1 MAITKIHPIKS
12 TLNLAIVYITNEE
25 KTDEK
30 ILVSTNK
37 CFASTA
43 HTAFM
48 KTREDNK
55 VSGSVLARHLI
66 QSFMPGEATPE
77 IAHQIGMELC
87 KRILKDQYEFVLT
100 THIDKGHIHNHIIF
114 NNVNMVTGKCYQS
127 NKRSYHQIRYQSDKL
142 CKENNLSVIDEF
154 YETYRKKYKTNGKSW
169 YENDQFKKGT
179 SWKSRLQFDIDRAI
193 KQSKDWDDFIK
204 RIAALNYEIKYGKN
218 IAFKHKDKE
227 RFTRA
232 KTIGEDYT
240 EDRLKERILDNA
252 NQRTYTVKKRIGNI
266 IDIENNEKI
275 KSSKG
280 YEYWATKHNLKTAA
294 DTVLLM
300 REKGFKSISQ
310 LDDFIE
316 KSADKRQSLQ
326 NEIKVLDEKIA
337 TLFTTMEQV
346 HTVTKYRQIYQAYK
360 KEPTDKAFTGEHKS
374 EILLYEK
381 ALANLKKSYS
391 KMPNSKQIFEELEK
405 LNEKKNTL
413 MQEYS
418 SSKSE
423 MTELYQIRK
432 NYEKYKGKEM
442 ERD

>member
-12 TLNLAIVYITNEE
+12 TLNLAIDYITNEE

-30 ILVSTNK
+30 ILVSTHN

-43 HTAFM
+43 HTSFL

-66 QSFMPGEATPE
+66 QSFLPGEATPE
-77 IAHQIGMELC
+77 MAHQIGLELC
-87 KRILKDQYEFVLT
+87 KKILKDEYEFVLS
-100 THIDKGHIHNHIIF
+100 THTDKGHIHNHIIF
-114 NNVNMVTGKCYQS
+114 NNVNMVSGKCYQS

-204 RIAALNYEIKYGKN
+204 RMAALNYEIKYGKH

-252 NQRTYTVKKRIGNI
+252 NQRTYAVKKRIGNI
-266 IDIENNEKI
+266 IDIANNEKI

-310 LDDFIE
+310 LDEFIKE
-316 KSADKRQSLQ
+316 SADKRQELQ
-326 NEIKVLDEKIA
+326 DKIKVVDGKIS
-337 TLFTTMEQV
+337 TLSATMEQL
-346 HTVTKYRQIYQAYK
+346 HTVTKYRQIYLAYK
-360 KEPTDKAFTGEHKS
+360 KYTTDKAFYDEYKS
-374 EILLYEK
+374 QIILYRN
-381 ALANLKKSYS
+381 ALAELKKSYT
-391 KMPNSKQIFEELEK
+391 KLPNSKDILKELDS
-405 LNEKKNTL
+405 LHEKKNTL

-418 SSKSE
+418 SAKTD
-423 MTELYQIRK
+423 MKELYQIRK
-432 NYEKYKGKEM
+432 NYKKYMGKEI
-442 ERD
+442 ER

>member
-12 TLNLAIVYITNEE
+12 TLNLAIDYITNED

-30 ILVSTNK
+30 ILVSTHN

-43 HTAFM
+43 HTSFL

-66 QSFMPGEATPE
+66 QSFLPGEATPE
-77 IAHQIGMELC
+77 MAHQIGLELC
-87 KRILKDQYEFVLT
+87 KKILKDEYEFVLS

-179 SWKSRLQFDIDRAI
+179 SWKSKLQFDIDRAI

-204 RIAALNYEIKYGKN
+204 RMAALNYEIKYGKH

-252 NQRTYTVKKRIGNI
+252 NQRTYVVKKRIGNI
-266 IDIENNEKI
+266 IDITNNEKI

-310 LDDFIE
+310 LDEFIKE
-316 KSADKRQSLQ
+316 SALKRQNIQ
-326 NEIKVLDEKIA
+326 DEIKVIDNKIS
-337 TLFTTMEQV
+337 TLSNTMEQV
-346 HTVTKYRQIYQAYK
+346 HTVAKYRQIYLAYK
-360 KEPTDKAFTGEHKS
+360 KDTTDKVFYDEYKS
-374 EILLYEK
+374 QIILYQN
-381 ALANLKKSYS
+381 ALAELKKSYT
-391 KMPNSKQIFEELEK
+391 KLPNSKDILKELDS
-405 LNEKKNTL
+405 LHEKKNTL

-418 SSKSE
+418 SSKSD

-432 NYEKYKGKEM
+432 NYEKYMGKEM
-442 ERD
+442 ER

>member
-12 TLNLAIVYITNEE
+12 TLNLAIAYITNKE

-43 HTAFM
+43 HTSFL

-77 IAHQIGMELC
+77 MAHQIGMKLC
-87 KRILKDQYEFVLT
+87 KRILKNQYEFLLT
-100 THIDKGHIHNHIIF
+100 THIDKGHMHNHIIF

-142 CKENNLSVIDEF
+142 CKENDLSVIDEF

-204 RIAALNYEIKYGKN
+204 RMAALNYEIKYGKH

-252 NQRTYTVKKRIGNI
+252 NQRTYAVKKRIGNL
-266 IDIENNEKI
+266 IDIANNEKA
-275 KSSKG
+275 KS
-280 YEYWATKHNLKTAA
+280 T
-294 DTVLLM
+294 
-300 REKGFKSISQ
+300 R
-310 LDDFIE
+310 
-316 KSADKRQSLQ
+316 
-326 NEIKVLDEKIA
+326 
-337 TLFTTMEQV
+337 
-346 HTVTKYRQIYQAYK
+346 
-360 KEPTDKAFTGEHKS
+360 
-374 EILLYEK
+374 
-381 ALANLKKSYS
+381 
-391 KMPNSKQIFEELEK
+391 
-405 LNEKKNTL
+405 
-413 MQEYS
+413 
-418 SSKSE
+418 
-423 MTELYQIRK
+423 
-432 NYEKYKGKEM
+432 
-442 ERD
+442 

>member
-1 MAITKIHPIKS
+1 VAITKIHPIKS
-12 TLNLAIVYITNEE
+12 TLNLAIAYITNEE

-37 CFASTA
+37 CFASTT

-55 VSGSVLARHLI
+55 VNGTVLARHLI

-100 THIDKGHIHNHIIF
+100 THRDKGHIHNHIMF
-114 NNVNMVTGKCYQS
+114 NNVNMITGKCYQS
-127 NKRSYHQIRYQSDKL
+127 NKRSYHQIRYQS
-142 CKENNLSVIDEF
+142 KENNLSVIDKF
-154 YETYRKKYKTNGKSW
+154 YETYRKKYKTNAKSW

-204 RIAALNYEIKYGKN
+204 RMAALDYEIKYGKHVT
-218 IAFKHKDKE
+218 FKHKDKE

-252 NQRTYTVKKRIGNI
+252 NQRTYTVKKRVGNI
-266 IDIENNEKI
+266 IDIANNEKR

-280 YEYWATKHNLKTAA
+280 YEYWATKHNLKTVA

-310 LDDFIE
+310 LDEFIKE
-316 KSADKRQSLQ
+316 SALKRQNIQ
-326 NEIKVLDEKIA
+326 DQIKVIDNIIS
-337 TLFTTMEQV
+337 TLSNTMEQV
-346 HTVTKYRQIYQAYK
+346 HTVKLYRQIYLEYK
-360 KEPTDKAFTGEHKS
+360 KDPSDKVFFEEHKS
-374 EILLYEK
+374 EITLYEN
-381 ALANLKKSYS
+381 ALLDLKKSYS
-391 KMPNSKQIFEELEK
+391 KLPNSKDILKELDS
-405 LNEKKNTL
+405 LHEKKNTL

-418 SSKSE
+418 SAKTD
-423 MTELYQIRK
+423 MKELYQIRK
-432 NYEKYKGKEM
+432 NYEKYMSKEI
-442 ERD
+442 ER

>member
-12 TLNLAIVYITNEE
+12 TLNLAIDYITNEE
-25 KTDEK
+25 KTYEK
-30 ILVSTNK
+30 ILVSTHN

-43 HTAFM
+43 HTSFL

-66 QSFMPGEATPE
+66 QSFLPGEVTPE
-77 IAHQIGMELC
+77 MAHQIGLELC
-87 KRILKDQYEFVLT
+87 KKILKDEYEFVLS

-142 CKENNLSVIDEF
+142 CKENNLSVVDEF

-204 RIAALNYEIKYGKN
+204 RMADLNYEIKYGKH

-252 NQRTYTVKKRIGNI
+252 NQRTYAVKKRIGNI
-266 IDIENNEKI
+266 IDITNNEKI

-310 LDDFIE
+310 LDEFIKE
-316 KSADKRQSLQ
+316 SALKRQNIQ
-326 NEIKVLDEKIA
+326 DKIKVVDGKIS
-337 TLFTTMEQV
+337 TLSATMEQV
-346 HTVTKYRQIYQAYK
+346 HTVTKYRQIYLAYK
-360 KEPTDKAFTGEHKS
+360 KYTTDKAFYDEYKS
-374 EILLYEK
+374 QIILYQN
-381 ALANLKKSYS
+381 ALAELKKSYT
-391 KMPNSKQIFEELEK
+391 KLPNSKDILKELDS
-405 LNEKKNTL
+405 LHEKKNTL

-418 SSKSE
+418 SAKSD
-423 MTELYQIRK
+423 MKELYQIRK
-432 NYEKYKGKEM
+432 NYEKYMGKEI
-442 ERD
+442 ER

>member
-12 TLNLAIVYITNEE
+12 TLNLAIAYITNEE

-55 VSGSVLARHLI
+55 VNGTVLARHLI
-66 QSFMPGEATPE
+66 QSFMPSEATPE
-77 IAHQIGMELC
+77 MAHQIGLELC
-87 KRILKDQYEFVLT
+87 KKILKDEYEFVLS

-169 YENDQFKKGT
+169 YENDQLKKGT

-204 RIAALNYEIKYGKN
+204 RMAALNYEIKYGKH

-252 NQRTYTVKKRIGNI
+252 NQRTYAVKKRIGNL
-266 IDIENNEKI
+266 IDIANNEKA
-275 KSSKG
+275 KS
-280 YEYWATKHNLKTAA
+280 T
-294 DTVLLM
+294 
-300 REKGFKSISQ
+300 R
-310 LDDFIE
+310 
-316 KSADKRQSLQ
+316 
-326 NEIKVLDEKIA
+326 
-337 TLFTTMEQV
+337 
-346 HTVTKYRQIYQAYK
+346 
-360 KEPTDKAFTGEHKS
+360 
-374 EILLYEK
+374 
-381 ALANLKKSYS
+381 
-391 KMPNSKQIFEELEK
+391 
-405 LNEKKNTL
+405 
-413 MQEYS
+413 
-418 SSKSE
+418 
-423 MTELYQIRK
+423 
-432 NYEKYKGKEM
+432 
-442 ERD
+442 

>member
-12 TLNLAIVYITNEE
+12 TLNLAIDYITNEE

-30 ILVSTNK
+30 ILVSTHN

-43 HTAFM
+43 HTSFL

-66 QSFMPGEATPE
+66 QSFLPGEVTPE
-77 IAHQIGMELC
+77 MAHQIGLELC
-87 KRILKDQYEFVLT
+87 KKILKDEYEFVLS

-127 NKRSYHQIRYQSDKL
+127 NKRNYHQIRYQSDKL

-179 SWKSRLQFDIDRAI
+179 SWKSKLQFDIDRAI
-193 KQSKDWDDFIK
+193 KQSNDWDDFIK
-204 RIAALNYEIKYGKN
+204 RMAALDYEIKYGKH
-218 IAFKHKDKE
+218 IAFRRKDKE

-240 EDRLKERILDNA
+240 EDRLKERILDNT
-252 NQRTYTVKKRIGNI
+252 NQRTYTVKKRVGNI
-266 IDIENNEKI
+266 IDIANNEKI
-275 KSSKG
+275 KSSRG

-294 DTVLLM
+294 NTVLLM

-310 LDDFIE
+310 LDEYIK
-316 KSADKRQSLQ
+316 KSALKRQDLQ
-326 NEIKVLDEKIA
+326 DQIKVIDNKIS
-337 TLFTTMEQV
+337 TLSNTMEQV
-346 HTVTKYRQIYQAYK
+346 HTVTKYRQIYLAYK
-360 KEPTDKAFTGEHKS
+360 KDTTDKAFYDEYKS
-374 EILLYEK
+374 QIILYQN
-381 ALANLKKSYS
+381 ALAELKKSYT
-391 KMPNSKQIFEELEK
+391 KLPNSKDILKELDS
-405 LNEKKNTL
+405 LHEKKNTL

-418 SSKSE
+418 SAKSD
-423 MTELYQIRK
+423 MKELYQIRK
-432 NYEKYKGKEM
+432 NYEKYMGKEI
-442 ERD
+442 ER

>member
-12 TLNLAIVYITNEE
+12 TLNLAIDYITNEE

-30 ILVSTNK
+30 ILVSTHN

-43 HTAFM
+43 HTSFL

-66 QSFMPGEATPE
+66 QSFLPGEVTPE
-77 IAHQIGMELC
+77 MAHQIGLELC
-87 KRILKDQYEFVLT
+87 KKILKDEYEFVLS
-100 THIDKGHIHNHIIF
+100 THIDKGYIHNHIIF

-127 NKRSYHQIRYQSDKL
+127 NKRNYHQIRYQSDKL

-179 SWKSRLQFDIDRAI
+179 SWKSKLQFDIDRAI

-204 RIAALNYEIKYGKN
+204 RMAALNYEIKYGKH

-252 NQRTYTVKKRIGNI
+252 NQRTYAVKKRIGNI
-266 IDIENNEKI
+266 IDIANNEKI
-275 KSSKG
+275 KSSRG

-294 DTVLLM
+294 NTVLLM

-310 LDDFIE
+310 LDEYIKE
-316 KSADKRQSLQ
+316 SALKRQDLQ
-326 NEIKVLDEKIA
+326 DQIKVIDNKIS
-337 TLFTTMEQV
+337 TLSNTMEQV
-346 HTVTKYRQIYQAYK
+346 HTVTKYRQIYLAYK
-360 KEPTDKAFTGEHKS
+360 KDTTDKAFYDEYKS
-374 EILLYEK
+374 QIILYQN
-381 ALANLKKSYS
+381 ALAELKKSYT
-391 KMPNSKQIFEELEK
+391 KLPNSKDILKELDA
-405 LNEKKNTL
+405 LHEKKNTL
-413 MQEYS
+413 MQEHS
-418 SSKSE
+418 SSKSD
-423 MTELYQIRK
+423 MKELYQIRK
-432 NYEKYKGKEM
+432 NYEKYMGKEM
-442 ERD
+442 ER

>member
-12 TLNLAIVYITNEE
+12 TLNLAIAYITNEE

-30 ILVSTNK
+30 ILVSTHN

-43 HTAFM
+43 HTSFL

-66 QSFMPGEATPE
+66 QSFLPGEATPE
-77 IAHQIGMELC
+77 MAHQIGLELC
-87 KRILKDQYEFVLT
+87 KKILKDEYEFVLS

-179 SWKSRLQFDIDRAI
+179 SWKSKLQFDIDRAI

-204 RIAALNYEIKYGKN
+204 RMAALNYEIKYGKH

-252 NQRTYTVKKRIGNI
+252 NQRTYAVKKRIGNI
-266 IDIENNEKI
+266 IDIANNEKI

-280 YEYWATKHNLKTAA
+280 YECWATKHNLKTAA

-300 REKGFKSISQ
+300 REKGFKSLSQ
-310 LDDFIE
+310 LDEFIKE
-316 KSADKRQSLQ
+316 SALKRQNLQ
-326 NEIKVLDEKIA
+326 DKIKVIDKKISV
-337 TLFTTMEQV
+337 LSNTMEQV
-346 HTVTKYRQIYQAYK
+346 HTITKYRQIYLAYK
-360 KEPTDKAFTGEHKS
+360 KDTTDKAFYDEYKS
-374 EILLYEK
+374 QIILYQN
-381 ALANLKKSYS
+381 ALAELKKSYA
-391 KMPNSKQIFEELEK
+391 KLPNSKDILK
-405 LNEKKNTL
+405 DLDSLHKKKNTL

-418 SSKSE
+418 SAKSN
-423 MTELYQIRK
+423 MKELYKIRK
-432 NYEKYKGKEM
+432 NYEKYMGKEM
-442 ERD
+442 ER

>member
-12 TLNLAIVYITNEE
+12 TLNLAIDYITNEE

-30 ILVSTNK
+30 ILVSTHN

-43 HTAFM
+43 HTSFL
-48 KTREDNK
+48 KTREYNK

-66 QSFMPGEATPE
+66 QSFLPGEATPE
-77 IAHQIGMELC
+77 MAHQIGLELC
-87 KRILKDQYEFVLT
+87 KKILKDEYEFVLS

-142 CKENNLSVIDEF
+142 CKENNLSVVDEF

-204 RIAALNYEIKYGKN
+204 RMAELNYEIKYGKH

-252 NQRTYTVKKRIGNI
+252 NQRTYAVKKRIGNI
-266 IDIENNEKI
+266 IDIANNEKI

-294 DTVLLM
+294 NTVVLM

-310 LDDFIE
+310 LDEYIK
-316 KSADKRQSLQ
+316 KSALKRQDLQ
-326 NEIKVLDEKIA
+326 DQIKVIDKKISA
-337 TLFTTMEQV
+337 ISNTMEQV
-346 HTVTKYRQIYQAYK
+346 HTVKSYRQIYLEYK
-360 KEPTDKAFTGEHKS
+360 KDSSDKAFFEEHKS
-374 EILLYEK
+374 EITLYEN
-381 ALANLKKSYS
+381 ALSDLKKSYS
-391 KMPNSKQIFEELEK
+391 KLPNSKDILKELDS
-405 LNEKKNTL
+405 LHEKKNTL

-418 SSKSE
+418 SAKTD
-423 MTELYQIRK
+423 MKELYQIRK
-432 NYEKYKGKEM
+432 NYEKYMGKEM
-442 ERD
+442 ER

>member
-12 TLNLAIVYITNEE
+12 TLNLAIAHISNEE

-55 VSGSVLARHLI
+55 VNGTVLARHLI

-77 IAHQIGMELC
+77 MAHQIGMKLC

-142 CKENNLSVIDEF
+142 CKENDLSVIDEF
-154 YETYRKKYKTNGKSW
+154 YETYKKKYKTNGKSW
-169 YENDQFKKGT
+169 YENDQLKKGT

-193 KQSKDWDDFIK
+193 KQSNDWDDFIK
-204 RIAALNYEIKYGKN
+204 RMTAIDYEIKYGKY

-232 KTIGEDYT
+232 KTLGEDYT
-240 EDRLKERILDNA
+240 EDRLKERILDNT
-252 NQRTYTVKKRIGNI
+252 N
-266 IDIENNEKI
+266 
-275 KSSKG
+275 
-280 YEYWATKHNLKTAA
+280 
-294 DTVLLM
+294 
-300 REKGFKSISQ
+300 
-310 LDDFIE
+310 
-316 KSADKRQSLQ
+316 
-326 NEIKVLDEKIA
+326 
-337 TLFTTMEQV
+337 
-346 HTVTKYRQIYQAYK
+346 
-360 KEPTDKAFTGEHKS
+360 
-374 EILLYEK
+374 
-381 ALANLKKSYS
+381 
-391 KMPNSKQIFEELEK
+391 
-405 LNEKKNTL
+405 
-413 MQEYS
+413 
-418 SSKSE
+418 
-423 MTELYQIRK
+423 
-432 NYEKYKGKEM
+432 
-442 ERD
+442 

>member
-12 TLNLAIVYITNEE
+12 TLNLAIDYITNEE

-30 ILVSTNK
+30 ILVSTQN

-43 HTAFM
+43 HTSFL

-66 QSFMPGEATPE
+66 QSFLPGEATPE
-77 IAHQIGMELC
+77 MAHQIGLELC
-87 KRILKDQYEFVLT
+87 KKILKDEYEFVLS

-169 YENDQFKKGT
+169 YENNQFKKGT

-204 RIAALNYEIKYGKN
+204 RMAALNYEIKYGKH

-227 RFTRA
+227 RYTRA

-252 NQRTYTVKKRIGNI
+252 NQRTYAVKKRIGNI
-266 IDIENNEKI
+266 IDIANNEKI

-310 LDDFIE
+310 LDEFIKE
-316 KSADKRQSLQ
+316 SALKRQNIQ
-326 NEIKVLDEKIA
+326 DEIKVIDGKIS
-337 TLFTTMEQV
+337 TLSATMEQL
-346 HTVTKYRQIYQAYK
+346 HTVMKYRQIYLAYK
-360 KEPTDKAFTGEHKS
+360 KDTTDKVFYDEYKS
-374 EILLYEK
+374 QIILYQN
-381 ALANLKKSYS
+381 ALAELKKSYT
-391 KMPNSKQIFEELEK
+391 KLPNSKDILKELDS
-405 LNEKKNTL
+405 LHEKKNTL

-418 SSKSE
+418 SAKSD
-423 MTELYQIRK
+423 MKELYQIRK
-432 NYEKYKGKEM
+432 NYEKYMGKEIV
-442 ERD
+442 R

>member
-12 TLNLAIVYITNEE
+12 TLNLAIAYITNEE

-43 HTAFM
+43 HTAFI

-55 VSGSVLARHLI
+55 VNGTVLAIHLI

-77 IAHQIGMELC
+77 IAHQIGMKLC

-169 YENDQFKKGT
+169 YENDKFKKGT
-179 SWKSRLQFDIDRAI
+179 SWKSRLQFDIDKAI

-204 RIAALNYEIKYGKN
+204 RMATLNYEIKYGKH

-232 KTIGEDYT
+232 KTIGDDYT
-240 EDRLKERILDNA
+240 EESLKERIA
-252 NQRTYTVKKRIGNI
+252 EISSIKTFAVKKCIGNI
-266 IDIENNEKI
+266 IYMNTNVKVKES
-275 KSSKG
+275 KSH
-280 YEYWATKHNLKTAA
+280 EYWATKHNLKTAT

-310 LDDFIE
+310 LDEFIKE
-316 KSADKRQSLQ
+316 SADKRQNLQ
-326 NEIKVLDEKIA
+326 DKIKVIDKKISV
-337 TLFTTMEQV
+337 LSNTMEQV
-346 HTVTKYRQIYQAYK
+346 HTVKMYRQIYLEYK
-360 KEPTDKAFTGEHKS
+360 KDPSDKAFFEEHKS
-374 EILLYEK
+374 EITLYENS
-381 ALANLKKSYS
+381 LSDLKKSYS
-391 KMPNSKQIFEELEK
+391 KLPNSKDILKELDS
-405 LNEKKNTL
+405 LHEKKNTL

-418 SSKSE
+418 SAKSD
-423 MTELYQIRK
+423 MKELYQIRK
-432 NYEKYKGKEM
+432 NYEKYMGKEM
-442 ERD
+442 ER